1 MSFDDETTA
10 VLKLFPSRIRV
21 RTGGFRFYLYCTV
34 LYVCL
39 KYKSSAV
46 WRYCRQSLVC
56 ATIQSQTRSDPSMLK
71 KENGLVE
78 CGSAG
83 TSNRRGVCACATTSL
98 LTCSQINQVII
109 KWIFLPFLFNGSQII
124 HTKINSK
131 TNTHAFAIYRLVSST
146 LFYKEVKIDDAM
158 MARFLNCH
166 QTGRR
171 FRDWHWF
178 IFRRFDVMWI

>member
-1 MSFDDETTA
+1 MDVLEQQKASRWRVFSSSSSSFLTRNRISICLSSSSCLCRLTTRQRRYSSYFHHA
-10 VLKLFPSRIRV
+10 SGRGR
-21 RTGGFRFYLYCTV
+21 GFRFYLYCTV

-124 HTKINSK
+124 HTKNK
-131 TNTHAFAIYRLVSST
+131 FKNQY
-146 LFYKEVKIDDAM
+146 
-158 MARFLNCH
+158 ARFRHLSPC
-166 QTGRR
+166 
-171 FRDWHWF
+171 
-178 IFRRFDVMWI
+178 